1 MERQVSLRLPAR
13 LLDEID
19 RRAERRRRPRADV
32 IRAALVAY
40 LELPEGALEGR
51 PADRVRDLV
60 GSVEDLPRD
69 LATHADKYLAK
80 LGRRR

>member
-19 RRAERRRRPRADV
+19 RRAKKRRRPRAEV
-32 IRAALVAY
+32 IRAALTAY
-40 LELPEGALEGR
+40 VDWPDGALEGR
-51 PADRVRDLV
+51 PIDRVRELL

-69 LATHADKYLAK
+69 LATCPKKHLAD